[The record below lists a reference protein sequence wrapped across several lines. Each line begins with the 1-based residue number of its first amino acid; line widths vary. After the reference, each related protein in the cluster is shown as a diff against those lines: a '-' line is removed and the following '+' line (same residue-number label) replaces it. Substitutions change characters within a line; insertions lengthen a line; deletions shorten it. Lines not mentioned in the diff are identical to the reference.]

1 MTKQTEELSGLVQ
14 HERGISIGAK
24 GATVQVDFGTAF
36 SNVPRVTLTPHSDDF
51 VWLVEVTATY
61 FKWSNSSNQNDV
73 TVDWIA
79 IAGEA

>member
-1 MTKQTEELSGLVQ
+1 MTKQTEGLSGLVQ
-14 HERGISIGAK
+14 HERGVSVGIKA
-24 GATVQVDFGTAF
+24 ATVQVNFGTAF
-36 SNVPRVTLTPHSDDF
+36 SNVPRVVLTSHSDDF

-61 FKWSNSSNQNDV
+61 FKWCNGSNQNDV